1 MTSPPM
7 TKRLAFREL
16 VVLGAAYAIGLW
28 AILIGLTD
36 LPAGQITSLLVG
48 LGVFIASSAA
58 LFLVLSRGRLSL
70 DLGRPLR
77 YWIPAGVAVVV
88 AVWWSA
94 PAGSHHA
101 RRGDVR
107 GRDPAAGRGPLHLQ
121 PLVVDCCAGASR
133 PAELTWLASQPK
145 WVLRELTGF
154 HRFGAPTRVLR
165 SPRRS
170 S

>member
-7 TKRLAFREL
+7 TKRQAFREL

-36 LPAGQITSLLVG
+36 LPAGQIPSLLVG

-77 YWIPAGVAVVV
+77 YWIPVGVAVVV

-94 PAGSHHA
+94 RLQDPITPDVATYAVAIPLLVGGRCISNLWWSTAAPAHL
-101 RRGDVR
+101 
-107 GRDPAAGRGPLHLQ
+107 GRPN
-121 PLVVDCCAGASR
+121 
-133 PAELTWLASQPK
+133 
-145 WVLRELTGF
+145 
-154 HRFGAPTRVLR
+154 
-165 SPRRS
+165 
-170 S
+170 

>member
-7 TKRLAFREL
+7 TKRQAFREL

-36 LPAGQITSLLVG
+36 LPAGQIPSLLVG

-77 YWIPAGVAVVV
+77 YWIPVGVAVVV

-94 PAGSHHA
+94 RLQDPITPDVATYAVAIPLLIVGRCISNLWWSTAAPAHL
-101 RRGDVR
+101 
-107 GRDPAAGRGPLHLQ
+107 GRP
-121 PLVVDCCAGASR
+121 S
-133 PAELTWLASQPK
+133 
-145 WVLRELTGF
+145 
-154 HRFGAPTRVLR
+154 
-165 SPRRS
+165 
-170 S
+170 